1 MAIAKKSK
9 AKTKVKAKPSKIKKT
24 APKKSPR
31 KKTRAS
37 PSKIKAVVRKAKK
50 AVTRTAARVSAAARK
65 VEKAVVRTIA
75 KKPAPKKK
83 QQIVGEGD
91 YAAGRKFLEDQAGF
105 VKDNHDKI
113 PELGRQAQQA
123 LDGPEG
129 DSIRAAEQE
138 ARDRSTI
145 E

>member
-1 MAIAKKSK
+1 MAKGKKSK
-9 AKTKVKAKPSKIKKT
+9 AKTTAKAKPSKIKKT
-24 APKKSPR
+24 APKK
-31 KKTRAS
+31 
-37 PSKIKAVVRKAKK
+37 
-50 AVTRTAARVSAAARK
+50 
-65 VEKAVVRTIA
+65 
-75 KKPAPKKK
+75 K
-83 QQIVGEGD
+83 QQIVGEDD
-91 YAAGRKFLEDQAGF
+91 YAASRKFLEDQAGF